1 MWLCAAGEKQPMQW
15 GMRVRAALYVAQAL
29 DHCSNNNLRLY
40 HDLNAYRVMFDQ
52 VCNTRVP
59 SQSMKS

>member
-1 MWLCAAGEKQPMQW
+1 MQW
-15 GMRVRAALYVAQAL
+15 GMRVRVAFYVAQAL

-52 VCNTRVP
+52 VCTI
-59 SQSMKS
+59 